1 MATDPIE
8 LIVNGEHHLVSSRS
22 DTPLLEVLRSELG
35 LLGAKHACGA
45 EQCGACKV
53 LVDGQD
59 HPSCCQPVGEVVG
72 CSIQTVEGL
81 AEDGRLDPLQEAFIA
96 ETATQCGYCVPGFLM
111 TAKGLLHRNPN
122 PSEEEIREAINRNL
136 CRCGI
141 HNRVVRA
148 LQRVAFG
155 TEAEPIYR
163 MVSPDDGLEPPSQE
177 PGAPLPGSLA
187 HHPDLDNWIRL
198 RPDRGVDVFTG
209 KVELGQ
215 GITTSLSQVVA
226 EELDV
231 DIARIRI
238 HTADTATS
246 LDEGSTAGSMS
257 MEMSGGA
264 LRQAAAEFRYQLLA
278 IAAEEF
284 ECDQEDLEVSDGM
297 VQHPASGAGK
307 DYWDLL
313 PEGRLGMAATGVA
326 VPKPPVAYSVV
337 GQSVTRVDMESK
349 VRGEPAFLQD
359 MVLPNM
365 LHARVVRGPVA
376 QASLERVDT
385 TGLNLPDD
393 VRVVRDGSF
402 LAVLGENE
410 IDILRAREQVAAR
423 CSWHM
428 PDRLPDQQDLY
439 CWMNAQESQD
449 FLLRDGQPTS
459 DPIPEPPEGDGVIHR
474 TFHRPYQMHAAPGPS
489 CAIAQLDEAGNLTV
503 WSHSQG
509 VFSLRE
515 ALAQVLDKPEAA
527 IRVTH
532 VPGPGCYGH
541 NGADD
546 VALDACLLALETP
559 GRPVRVQW
567 MREDEFVQE
576 PLGTPMVVD
585 IQAALNTEKRLDV
598 WHQSSLGHTHSS
610 RPRVTPPGETMLLAA
625 WERAHPMG
633 RPLPQ
638 PMMGRN
644 VGLHRNAEP
653 GYRIARPAIVKR
665 FLAKSGLRTSSMRS
679 LGALVNVWA
688 IESMMDELA
697 REAGMDPLEFRLQ
710 HLEDPR
716 GRKVLEVLGEAMN
729 WNASSREGAADGKG
743 RGIGY
748 GRYKGDKSLV
758 AVGVDLAVDIATGA
772 ITLEEAHIVADTG
785 QVINPDGLSAQL
797 EGAFVQAASLT
808 LLEEVKFTRQG
819 VSSTDWE
826 TYPILRTVQVP
837 AIHTHLIRRDG
848 FPAFGAGEAAI
859 GPVPAAIGNALT
871 NAASRW
877 CQSLPLEAAVIH

>member
-8 LIVNGEHHLVSSRS
+8 LIVNGKHHLVSSRS

-53 LVDGQD
+53 LVNDQD
-59 HPSCCQPVGEVVG
+59 HPSCCQPVGEVTG

-122 PSEEEIREAINRNL
+122 PSEEEIREAINHNL

-155 TEAEPIYR
+155 TEAEPIYK

-231 DIARIRI
+231 DIVRIRI

-284 ECDQEDLEVSDGM
+284 ECDQGDLEVSDGM

-385 TGLNLPDD
+385 TGLNLPYG

-423 CSWHM
+423 CSWHT

-449 FLLRDGQPTS
+449 FLLRDEQPTS

-489 CAIAQLDEAGNLTV
+489 CAIAQLDEAGKLTV

-515 ALAQVLDKPEAA
+515 ALAQVLDKPEAE

-585 IQAALNTEKRLDV
+585 IQAALNTEKQLDV

-729 WNASSREGAADGKG
+729 WSASSREDAADGKG

-819 VSSTDWE
+819 VASTDWD

-848 FPAFGAGEAAI
+848 FPVLGAGEAAI
-859 GPVPAAIGNALT
+859 GPVPAAIGNALARARGKHP
-871 NAASRW
+871 N
-877 CQSLPLEAAVIH
+877 SLPLQPNV

>member
-8 LIVNGEHHLVSSRS
+8 LIVNGKHHLVSSRS

-59 HPSCCQPVGEVVG
+59 HPSCCQPVGEVTG

-81 AEDGRLDPLQEAFIA
+81 AEDGRLDPLQEAFIT
-96 ETATQCGYCVPGFLM
+96 ETVTQCGYCVPGFLM
-111 TAKGLLHRNPN
+111 AAKGLLHRNPS
-122 PSEEEIREAINRNL
+122 PTEGEIREAINRNL

-148 LQRVAFG
+148 IQRVASG
-155 TEAEPIYR
+155 VEPEPIYR
-163 MVSPDDGLEPPSQE
+163 VVPPDDGLEPPPQE
-177 PGAPLPGSLA
+177 PGTSLPGSLA
-187 HHPDLDNWIRL
+187 HHPDLDDWIRL
-198 RPDRGVDVFTG
+198 RRDRGVDVYTG

-284 ECDQEDLEVSDGM
+284 ECRQEDLEVSNGM

-337 GQSVTRVDMESK
+337 GQPVTRVDMESK

-359 MVLPNM
+359 MVLPDM

-376 QASLERVDT
+376 QASLDRIDT
-385 TGLNLPDD
+385 AGLNLPDG
-393 VRVVRDGSF
+393 VRLVRDGSF
-402 LAVLGENE
+402 LAVMGEDE
-410 IDILRAREQVAAR
+410 IEVLRIREQVAAR
-423 CSWHM
+423 CSWHT

-439 CWMNAQESQD
+439 QWMNAQASQD

-459 DPIPEPPEGDGVIHR
+459 DPIPEPPKGDGVIHR

-489 CAIAQLDEAGNLTV
+489 CAIAQLDEAGKLTV
-503 WSHSQG
+503 WSHGQG
-509 VFSLRE
+509 VFSLRA
-515 ALAQVLDKPEAA
+515 ALAHVLDKPEEE

-585 IQAALNTEKRLDV
+585 IRATLNAEKRLDV

-697 REAGMDPLEFRLQ
+697 REAGVDPLEFRLQ

-729 WNASSREGAADGKG
+729 WNASSREDAADGKG

-758 AVGVDLAVDIATGA
+758 AVGVDLAVDIASGA

-797 EGAFVQAASLT
+797 EGAFVQAASQA
-808 LLEEVKFTRQG
+808 LLEEVKFTRKG
-819 VSSTDWE
+819 VASTDWD

-848 FPAFGAGEAAI
+848 FPVLGAGEAAI
-859 GPVPAAIGNALT
+859 GPVPAAIGNALARARGKHP
-871 NAASRW
+871 N
-877 CQSLPLEAAVIH
+877 SLPLQP

>member
-1 MATDPIE
+1 MSTNNID
-8 LIVNGEHHLVSSRS
+8 LIVNGEPHRVSSRS

-35 LLGAKHACGA
+35 LPGAKHACGA

-53 LVDGQD
+53 LVDGEDQ
-59 HPSCCQPVGEVVG
+59 PSCRRPVGEVAG
-72 CSIQTVEGL
+72 SSIQTVEGL
-81 AEDGRLDPLQEAFIA
+81 AADGRLDPLQEAFIA

-111 TAKGLLHRNPN
+111 AAKGLLHRNPK
-122 PSEEEIREAINRNL
+122 PTEGEIRDAINRNL

-148 LQRVAFG
+148 IQRVAFG
-155 TEAEPIYR
+155 TEADPIYR
-163 MVSPDDGLEPPSQE
+163 VVPPDDGLEPPAQE
-177 PGAPLPGSLA
+177 PGEPLPGSLA
-187 HHPDLDNWIRL
+187 HHPDLDDWIRL
-198 RPDRGVDVFTG
+198 RPDRGVDVYTG

-238 HTADTATS
+238 HTADTETS

-284 ECDQEDLEVSDGM
+284 ECDQEELAVTDGM
-297 VQHPASGAGK
+297 VQHPGSGAGK

-337 GQSVTRVDMESK
+337 GQPVTRVDMESK

-365 LHARVVRGPVA
+365 LHARVVRGPVS
-376 QASLERVDT
+376 QASLEQIET
-385 TGLNLPDD
+385 PGLELPAG
-393 VRVVRDGSF
+393 VQLVRDGSF
-402 LAVLGENE
+402 LAVLGEDE
-410 IDILRAREQVAAR
+410 IEVLRAREQVAAR
-423 CSWHM
+423 CAWHM
-428 PDRLPDQQDLY
+428 PDRLPDQPDLY
-439 CWMNAQESQD
+439 RWMNEQESQD
-449 FLLRDGQPTS
+449 FLLRDGEPS
-459 DPIPEPPEGDGVIHR
+459 SEPIPEPPEGDGIVHR
-474 TFHRPYQMHAAPGPS
+474 TFHRPYQMHAALGPS
-489 CAIAQLDEAGNLTV
+489 CAIAQLDEAGKLTV

-515 ALAQVLDKPEAA
+515 ALSQALDKPEKE

-546 VALDACLLALETP
+546 VALDACLLALEAP

-567 MREDEFVQE
+567 MREDEFIQE

-585 IQAALNTEKRLDV
+585 IRASLNAEKRLDR
-598 WHQSSLGHTHSS
+598 WHQSSLGHTHSG
-610 RPRVTPPGETMLLAA
+610 RPGVASPGEATLLAA
-625 WERAHPMG
+625 WERAQPLG
-633 RPLPQ
+633 RPLPL

-653 GYRIARPAIVKR
+653 GYRIAKPAIIKR
-665 FLAKSGLRTSSMRS
+665 FLAESGLRTSSMRS

-688 IESMMDELA
+688 IESVMDELA
-697 REAGMDPLEFRLQ
+697 REAEVDPLEFRLR

-716 GRKVLEVLGEAMN
+716 GRKVLEVLGAAMN
-729 WNASSREGAADGKG
+729 WNTASHESSADGKG

-748 GRYKGDKSLV
+748 CRYKGDKTLV
-758 AVGVDLAVDIATGA
+758 AVGVDLSVDNATGA
-772 ITLEEAHIVADTG
+772 IVLDEAHIVADTG

-797 EGAFVQAASLT
+797 EGAFVQAASQT
-808 LLEEVKFTRQG
+808 LLEEVKFNRQG
-819 VSSTDWE
+819 VTSTDWE

-837 AIHTHLIRRDG
+837 TIHTHLIRRDG
-848 FPAFGAGEAAI
+848 FPVLGAGEAAI
-859 GPVPAAIGNALT
+859 GPVPAAIGNALAQT
-871 NAASRW
+871 RGAHPNL
-877 CQSLPLEAAVIH
+877 LPL

>member
-1 MATDPIE
+1 MATDHIE
-8 LIVNGEHHLVSSRS
+8 LIVNGEHHPVSSRP

-35 LLGAKHACGA
+35 LLGAKHACGT

-53 LVDGQD
+53 LVDSEDQ
-59 HPSCCQPVGEVVG
+59 PSCCQPVGEVAG
-72 CSIQTVEGL
+72 SSIQTVEGL
-81 AEDGRLDPLQEAFIA
+81 AADGRLDPLQEAFVA

-111 TAKGLLHRNPN
+111 AAKGLLHRNPK

-148 LQRVAFG
+148 IQRVAFG

-163 MVSPDDGLEPPSQE
+163 VVPPDDGLEPPSQE

-187 HHPDLDNWIRL
+187 HHPDLDDWIRL
-198 RPDRGVDVFTG
+198 RPDRGVDVYTG

-238 HTADTATS
+238 HTADTETS

-326 VPKPPVAYSVV
+326 VPKPPVAYGVV
-337 GQSVTRVDMESK
+337 GQPVIRVDMESR

-376 QASLERVDT
+376 QASLERADT
-385 TGLNLPDD
+385 TGLDLPDG

-402 LAVLGENE
+402 LAVLGEDE
-410 IDILRAREQVAAR
+410 IEVLRAREQVAAC
-423 CSWHM
+423 CSWHT

-439 CWMNAQESQD
+439 RWMNAQESQD
-449 FLLRDGQPTS
+449 FLLQDGQPS
-459 DPIPEPPEGDGVIHR
+459 SAPIPEPPEGDGIIHR
-474 TFHRPYQMHAAPGPS
+474 TFHRPYQMHAALGPS
-489 CAIAQLDEAGNLTV
+489 CAIAQLDGAGKLTV

-515 ALAQVLDKPEAA
+515 ALSQALGKPEAE

-546 VALDACLLALETP
+546 VALDACLLALEAP

-567 MREDEFVQE
+567 MREDEFIQE

-585 IQAALNTEKRLDV
+585 IRATLNAGKRLEA
-598 WHQSSLGHTHSS
+598 WHQSSLGHTHSG
-610 RPRVTPPGETMLLAA
+610 RPGKAAPGEATLLAA
-625 WERAHPMG
+625 WEREQPLG

-653 GYRIARPAIVKR
+653 GYRIAKPTIIKR
-665 FLAKSGLRTSSMRS
+665 LLAKSGLRTSSMRS

-688 IESMMDELA
+688 IESVMDELA
-697 REAGMDPLEFRLQ
+697 REARVDPLEFRLQ

-729 WNASSREGAADGKG
+729 WNAAGNEGSADGQG

-748 GRYKGDKSLV
+748 ARYKGDKTLV
-758 AVGVDLAVDIATGA
+758 AIGVDLTVDSATGA
-772 ITLEEAHIVADTG
+772 ITLDEAHIVADTG

-797 EGAFVQAASLT
+797 EGAFVQAASQT

-819 VSSTDWE
+819 VSSADWE
-826 TYPILRTVQVP
+826 TYPILRTVQIP
-837 AIHTHLIRRDG
+837 TIHTHLIRRDG
-848 FPAFGAGEAAI
+848 FPVLGAGEAAI
-859 GPVPAAIGNALT
+859 GPVPAAIGNALART
-871 NAASRW
+871 RGKHPTL
-877 CQSLPLEAAVIH
+877 LPLQP

>member
-1 MATDPIE
+1 MATNTIE
-8 LIVNGEHHLVSSRS
+8 LIVNGEHHQVSSRA

-53 LVDGQD
+53 LVDGEDQ
-59 HPSCCQPVGEVVG
+59 PSCCQPVGEIAG
-72 CSIQTVEGL
+72 SSIQTVEGL
-81 AEDGRLDPLQEAFIA
+81 AAQGRLDPLQEAFIA

-111 TAKGLLHRNPN
+111 AAKGLLHRNPN

-148 LQRVAFG
+148 IQRVAFG

-163 MVSPDDGLEPPSQE
+163 VVPPDDGLEPPSQE

-187 HHPDLDNWIRL
+187 HHPDLDDWIRL
-198 RPDRGVDVFTG
+198 RPDRSVDVYTG

-238 HTADTATS
+238 HTADTETS

-284 ECDQEDLEVSDGM
+284 ECDQEDLEVSNGM
-297 VQHPASGAGK
+297 VQYPASGAGK

-337 GQSVTRVDMESK
+337 GQPVTRVDMESR
-349 VRGEPAFLQD
+349 VRGEPVFLQD

-385 TGLNLPDD
+385 TGLDLPDG
-393 VRVVRDGSF
+393 VRLVRDGSF

-410 IDILRAREQVAAR
+410 IEVLRAREQVAA
-423 CSWHM
+423 CCAWHT

-439 CWMNAQESQD
+439 GWMAEQESQD
-449 FLLRDGQPTS
+449 FLLRDGQPSS
-459 DPIPEPPEGDGVIHR
+459 DPIPEPPEGDGVVRR

-489 CAIAQLDEAGNLTV
+489 CAIAQLDKAGKLTV

-515 ALAQVLDKPEAA
+515 ALSQALGKPEAE

-546 VALDACLLALETP
+546 VALDACLMALEAP

-585 IQAALNTEKRLDV
+585 IRATLNAEKRLKD
-598 WHQSSLGHTHSS
+598 WHQSSLGHTHSG
-610 RPRVTPPGETMLLAA
+610 RPTKAAPGEATLLAV
-625 WERAHPMG
+625 WERSQPLG
-633 RPLPQ
+633 RPVPQ

-653 GYRIARPAIVKR
+653 GYRIANPTIIKQ
-665 FLAKSGLRTSSMRS
+665 FLAESGLRTSSMRS

-688 IESMMDELA
+688 IESVMDELA
-697 REAGMDPLEFRLQ
+697 REAGVDPLEFRLQ

-716 GRKVLEVLGEAMN
+716 GRKVLQVLGEAMN
-729 WNASSREGAADGKG
+729 WNAAGNEDAAGGKG

-748 GRYKGDKSLV
+748 ARYKGDKSLV
-758 AVGVDLAVDIATGA
+758 AVGVDLTVDRVTGA
-772 ITLEEAHIVADTG
+772 IALDEAHIVADTG

-797 EGAFVQAASLT
+797 EGAFVQAASQT

-819 VSSTDWE
+819 VSSADWE

-837 AIHTHLIRRDG
+837 TIHTHLIRRDG
-848 FPAFGAGEAAI
+848 FPVLGAGEAAI
-859 GPVPAAIGNALT
+859 GPVPPAIGNALAQAKGDYP
-871 NAASRW
+871 NR
-877 CQSLPLEAAVIH
+877 LPL

>member
-1 MATDPIE
+1 MATNHVE
-8 LIVNGEHHLVSSRS
+8 LIVNGEPHRVSSRS

-35 LLGAKHACGA
+35 LLGAKHACGT

-53 LVDGQD
+53 LVDGEDQ
-59 HPSCCQPVGEVVG
+59 PSCCQPVGEIAG
-72 CSIQTVEGL
+72 SSIQTVEGL
-81 AEDGRLDPLQEAFIA
+81 AAKGQLDPLQEAFIA

-111 TAKGLLHRNPN
+111 AAKGLLHRNPS
-122 PSEEEIREAINRNL
+122 PTEGEIREAVNRNL

-148 LQRVAFG
+148 IQRVASG
-155 TEAEPIYR
+155 VEPAPIYR
-163 MVSPDDGLEPPSQE
+163 VVPPDDGLEPPTQE

-187 HHPDLDNWIRL
+187 HHPDLDDWIRL
-198 RPDRGVDVFTG
+198 RPDRGVDVYTG

-231 DIARIRI
+231 DITRIHI
-238 HTADTATS
+238 HTADTETS

-284 ECDQEDLEVSDGM
+284 ECHQEDLEVSDGM
-297 VQHPASGAGK
+297 VRHPASGAGK

-326 VPKPPVAYSVV
+326 VPKPPVVYSVV
-337 GQSVTRVDMESK
+337 GQPVTRVDMESK

-359 MVLPNM
+359 MLLPDM

-376 QASLERVDT
+376 QASLERVNTAD
-385 TGLNLPDD
+385 LNLPDG
-393 VRVVRDGSF
+393 VRLVRDGSF

-410 IDILRAREQVAAR
+410 IEVLRAREQVATR
-423 CSWHM
+423 CTWHT

-439 CWMNAQESQD
+439 GWMSAQESQD

-459 DPIPEPPEGDGVIHR
+459 DPIPEPPKGNGIIHR

-489 CAIAQLDEAGNLTV
+489 CAIAQLDEAGKLTV

-509 VFSLRE
+509 VFSLRA
-515 ALAQVLDKPEAA
+515 ALAHVLDKLEAE

-546 VALDACLLALETP
+546 VALDACLLAMEAP

-567 MREDEFVQE
+567 MREDEFIQE
-576 PLGTPMVVD
+576 PLGPPMVVD
-585 IQAALNTEKRLDV
+585 IRATLNAEKRLEA
-598 WHQSSLGHTHSS
+598 WHQSTLGHTHSG
-610 RPRVTPPGETMLLAA
+610 RPGMAAPGEATLLAA
-625 WERAHPMG
+625 WERAQPWG

-653 GYRIARPAIVKR
+653 GYRIAKPTIIKR
-665 FLAKSGLRTSSMRS
+665 FLAESGLRTSSMRS

-688 IESMMDELA
+688 IESVMDALA
-697 REAGMDPLEFRLQ
+697 WEAGVDPLEFRLQ

-729 WNASSREGAADGKG
+729 WNASSREDAADGKG

-758 AVGVDLAVDIATGA
+758 AVGVNLAVDATGA

-797 EGAFVQAASLT
+797 EGAFVQAASQA

-837 AIHTHLIRRDG
+837 IIHTHLIRRDG
-848 FPAFGAGEAAI
+848 FPVLGAGEAAI
-859 GPVPAAIGNALT
+859 GPVPAAIGNALARARGKHP
-871 NAASRW
+871 N
-877 CQSLPLEAAVIH
+877 SLPLQPNA

>member
-1 MATDPIE
+1 MATDHIE
-8 LIVNGEHHLVSSRS
+8 LIVNGEPHRVSSRS

-53 LVDGQD
+53 LVDGEDQ
-59 HPSCCQPVGEVVG
+59 PSCYQPVGEIAG
-72 CSIQTVEGL
+72 SSIQTVEGL
-81 AEDGRLDPLQEAFIA
+81 AADDRLDPLQEAFIA

-111 TAKGLLHRNPN
+111 AAKGLLHRNPN
-122 PSEEEIREAINRNL
+122 PSEKEIREAINRNL

-148 LQRVAFG
+148 IQRVAFG
-155 TEAEPIYR
+155 TEAEPIYK
-163 MVSPDDGLEPPSQE
+163 VVPPADGLAPPTQE
-177 PGAPLPGSLA
+177 RGAPLPGSLA
-187 HHPDLDNWIRL
+187 HHPDLDDWIRL
-198 RPDRGVDVFTG
+198 RPDRGVDVYTG

-231 DIARIRI
+231 DITRIRI
-238 HTADTATS
+238 HTADTETS

-297 VQHPASGAGK
+297 VQHPASGSGK

-326 VPKPPVAYSVV
+326 VPKPPVVYSVV
-337 GQSVTRVDMESK
+337 GQPVTRVDMESR
-349 VRGEPAFLQD
+349 VRGEPVFLQD
-359 MVLPNM
+359 MALPNM

-385 TGLNLPDD
+385 TSLDLPDG
-393 VRVVRDGSF
+393 VRLIRDGSF
-402 LAVLGENE
+402 LAILGEVE
-410 IDILRAREQVAAR
+410 IEVLRAREQVAAR
-423 CSWHM
+423 CSWHT

-439 CWMNAQESQD
+439 RWMNAQESQD
-449 FLLRDGQPTS
+449 FLLRDGQPSS
-459 DPIPEPPEGDGVIHR
+459 DPIPEPPEGDGVVHR

-489 CAIAQLDEAGNLTV
+489 CAIAQLDEAGKLTV

-515 ALAQVLDKPEAA
+515 ALSQALDKPEAE

-546 VALDACLLALETP
+546 VALDACLLALEVP

-585 IQAALNTEKRLDV
+585 IRATLNAEKRLED
-598 WHQSSLGHTHSS
+598 WHQSSLGHTHSG
-610 RPRVTPPGETMLLAA
+610 RPEKAAPGEATLLAA
-625 WERAHPMG
+625 WERAQPLG
-633 RPLPQ
+633 RPVPQ

-653 GYRIARPAIVKR
+653 GYRIGKPTIIKR
-665 FLAKSGLRTSSMRS
+665 FLAESGLRTSSMRS

-688 IESMMDELA
+688 IESVMDELA
-697 REAGMDPLEFRLQ
+697 REAGVDPLEFRLQ
-710 HLEDPR
+710 HLDDPR
-716 GRKVLEVLGEAMN
+716 GRRVLEVLGEAMN
-729 WNASSREGAADGKG
+729 WNAGGNEGSADGQG

-748 GRYKGDKSLV
+748 CRYKGDKSLV
-758 AVGVDLAVDIATGA
+758 AVGVDLIADSATGA

-797 EGAFVQAASLT
+797 EGAFVQAASQT

-819 VSSTDWE
+819 VSSVDWE
-826 TYPILRTVQVP
+826 TYPILRTVQMP
-837 AIHTHLIRRDG
+837 TIHTHLIRRDG
-848 FPAFGAGEAAI
+848 FPVLGAGEAAI
-859 GPVPAAIGNALT
+859 GPVPAAIANALART
-871 NAASRW
+871 RGNHPRF
-877 CQSLPLEAAVIH
+877 LPL

>member
-1 MATDPIE
+1 MSTNNID
-8 LIVNGEHHLVSSRS
+8 LIVNGEPHRVSSRS
-22 DTPLLEVLRSELG
+22 DTPLLDVLRSELG

-53 LVDGQD
+53 LVDDEDQ
-59 HPSCCQPVGEVVG
+59 PSCCRPVGEVAG
-72 CSIQTVEGL
+72 SSIRTVEGL
-81 AEDGRLDPLQEAFIA
+81 TADGRLDPLQEAFIA

-111 TAKGLLHRNPN
+111 AAKGLLHRNPN

-148 LQRVAFG
+148 IQRVASG
-155 TEAEPIYR
+155 AEPEPIYR
-163 MVSPDDGLEPPSQE
+163 IVAPDDGMEPPARE

-187 HHPDLDNWIRL
+187 HHPDLDDWIRL
-198 RPDRGVDVFTG
+198 RPDRGVDVYTG

-231 DIARIRI
+231 DIGRIHI
-238 HTADTATS
+238 HTADTETS

-284 ECDQEDLEVSDGM
+284 ECDREELEVADGM

-326 VPKPPVAYSVV
+326 VPKLPVAYSVV
-337 GQSVTRVDMESK
+337 GQPVTRVDMESK
-349 VRGEPAFLQD
+349 VRGEPTFLQD

-365 LHARVVRGPVA
+365 LHARVVRGSVA
-376 QASLERVDT
+376 QASLERIDT
-385 TGLNLPDD
+385 AGLDLLDS
-393 VRVVRDGSF
+393 VRLVRDGSF
-402 LAVLGENE
+402 LAVMGENE
-410 IDILRAREQVAAR
+410 IEVLRAREQVAAR
-423 CSWHM
+423 CAWHM
-428 PDRLPDQQDLY
+428 PGRLPDQPDLY
-439 CWMNAQESQD
+439 RWMNEQESQD
-449 FLLRDGQPTS
+449 FLLRNGEPS
-459 DPIPEPPEGDGVIHR
+459 SEPIPEPPEGDGIVHR
-474 TFHRPYQMHAAPGPS
+474 TFHRPYQMHAALGPS
-489 CAIAQLDEAGNLTV
+489 CAIAQLDETGKLTV

-515 ALAQVLDKPEAA
+515 ALSQALDKPEAE

-546 VALDACLLALETP
+546 VALDACLLALDAP

-567 MREDEFVQE
+567 MREDEFIQE

-585 IQAALNTEKRLDV
+585 IRATLNTEKRLDV
-598 WHQSSLGHTHSS
+598 WHQSSLGHTHSG
-610 RPRVTPPGETMLLAA
+610 RPGVAPPGEATLLAA
-625 WERAHPMG
+625 WERAQPLG

-653 GYRIARPAIVKR
+653 GYRIAKPAIIKR
-665 FLAKSGLRTSSMRS
+665 FLAESGLRTSSMRS

-688 IESMMDELA
+688 IESVMDELA
-697 REAGMDPLEFRLQ
+697 REAGVDPLEFRLQ

-716 GRKVLEVLGEAMN
+716 GRKVLETLGEAMN
-729 WNASSREGAADGKG
+729 WNAAVSRNPAEGKG

-748 GRYKGDKSLV
+748 CRYKGDKTLV
-758 AVGVDLAVDIATGA
+758 AVGVDLTVDSATGA
-772 ITLEEAHIVADTG
+772 IALDEAHIVADTG

-797 EGAFVQAASLT
+797 EGAFVQAASQT

-848 FPAFGAGEAAI
+848 FPVLGAGEAAI
-859 GPVPAAIGNALT
+859 GPVPAAIANALART
-871 NAASRW
+871 EGDHPN
-877 CQSLPLEAAVIH
+877 SLPL

>member
-1 MATDPIE
+1 MTTDTID
-8 LIVNGEHHLVSSRS
+8 LIVNGSPHRVSSRP

-53 LVDGQD
+53 LIDGQD
-59 HPSCCQPVGEVVG
+59 RPSCRQSVGEVAG
-72 CSIQTVEGL
+72 GSIRTVEGL
-81 AEDGRLDPLQEAFIA
+81 AADGRLDSLQEAFVA

-111 TAKGLLHRNPN
+111 AAKGLLHRNPE

-148 LQRVAFG
+148 IQRVASG
-155 TEAEPIYR
+155 AEPEPIYR
-163 MVSPDDGLEPPSQE
+163 IVASDDGMEPPVRE
-177 PGAPLPGSLA
+177 PGEPLPGSLA
-187 HHPDLDNWIRL
+187 HHPDLDDWIRL
-198 RPDRGVDVFTG
+198 RPDRGVDVYTG

-231 DIARIRI
+231 DIARIHI
-238 HTADTATS
+238 HTADTETS
-246 LDEGSTAGSMS
+246 LDEGSTAGSLS

-264 LRQAAAEFRYQLLA
+264 LRQAAAEFRYRLLT

-284 ECDQEDLEVSDGM
+284 ECGQEELEVADGM
-297 VQHPASGAGK
+297 VQHPASGAGM

-326 VPKPPVAYSVV
+326 APKPPVAYSVV
-337 GQSVTRVDMESK
+337 GQPVTRVDMESK

-376 QASLERVDT
+376 QASLERIDT
-385 TGLNLPDD
+385 AGLDLPDG
-393 VRVVRDGSF
+393 VRLVRDGSF
-402 LAVLGENE
+402 LAVMGENE
-410 IDILRAREQVAAR
+410 IEVLRAREQAAAR
-423 CSWHM
+423 CAWHM
-428 PDRLPDQQDLY
+428 PDRLPDQPDLY
-439 CWMNAQESQD
+439 RWMNEQESQD
-449 FLLRDGQPTS
+449 FLLRAGEPS
-459 DPIPEPPEGDGVIHR
+459 SEPIPEPPEGDGIVHR
-474 TFHRPYQMHAAPGPS
+474 TFHRPYQMHAALGPS
-489 CAIAQLDEAGNLTV
+489 CAIAQLDETGKLTV

-515 ALAQVLDKPEAA
+515 ALSQTLDKPEAE

-546 VALDACLLALETP
+546 VALDACLLALEAP

-567 MREDEFVQE
+567 MREDEFIQE

-585 IQAALNTEKRLDV
+585 IRATLNVEKRLDV
-598 WHQSSLGHTHSS
+598 WHQSSLGHTHSG
-610 RPRVTPPGETMLLAA
+610 RPGAAPPGEATLLAS
-625 WERAHPMG
+625 WERAQPMG

-653 GYRIARPAIVKR
+653 GYRIAKPAIIKR
-665 FLAKSGLRTSSMRS
+665 FLAESGLRTSSMRS

-688 IESMMDELA
+688 IESVMDELA
-697 REAGMDPLEFRLQ
+697 REAGVDPLEFRLQ

-729 WNASSREGAADGKG
+729 WNDAGNADSADGRG

-748 GRYKGDKSLV
+748 CRYKGDKTLV
-758 AVGVDLAVDIATGA
+758 AVGVDLTMDSATGA
-772 ITLEEAHIVADTG
+772 IALDEAHIVADTG

-797 EGAFVQAASLT
+797 EGAFVQAASQT

-819 VSSTDWE
+819 ISSTDWE
-826 TYPILRTVQVP
+826 TYPILRAVQVP
-837 AIHTHLIRRDG
+837 TIHTHLIRRDG
-848 FPAFGAGEAAI
+848 FPVLGAGEAAI
-859 GPVPAAIGNALT
+859 GPVPAAIGNALART
-871 NAASRW
+871 RGRHSNL
-877 CQSLPLEAAVIH
+877 LPLQP

>member
-1 MATDPIE
+1 MTTDTID
-8 LIVNGEHHLVSSRS
+8 LIVNGEPHQVSSRS

-53 LVDGQD
+53 LVDDEDQ
-59 HPSCCQPVGEVVG
+59 PSCRRPVGEVAG
-72 CSIQTVEGL
+72 SSIRTVEGL
-81 AEDGRLDPLQEAFIA
+81 AADGRLDPLQEAFVA

-111 TAKGLLHRNPN
+111 AAKGLLHRNPK
-122 PSEEEIREAINRNL
+122 PSEGEIREAINRNL

-163 MVSPDDGLEPPSQE
+163 MVAPDDGLEPPARE
-177 PGAPLPGSLA
+177 PGEPLPGSLA
-187 HHPDLDNWIRL
+187 HHPDLDDWIRL
-198 RPDRGVDVFTG
+198 RPDRGVDVYTG

-231 DIARIRI
+231 DIGRIHI
-238 HTADTATS
+238 HTADTETS

-284 ECDQEDLEVSDGM
+284 ECDQEELEVADGM

-337 GQSVTRVDMESK
+337 GQPVTRVDMESK
-349 VRGEPAFLQD
+349 VRGEPTFLQD

-376 QASLERVDT
+376 QASLERIDT
-385 TGLNLPDD
+385 AGLDLPDG
-393 VRVVRDGSF
+393 VSLVRDGSF
-402 LAVLGENE
+402 LAVLGGNE
-410 IDILRAREQVAAR
+410 TEVLRAREQAAAR

-428 PDRLPDQQDLY
+428 PDRLPDQPDLY
-439 CWMNAQESQD
+439 RWMNEQESQD
-449 FLLRDGQPTS
+449 FLLRDGEPS
-459 DPIPEPPEGDGVIHR
+459 SEPIPEPPEGDGIVHR
-474 TFHRPYQMHAAPGPS
+474 TFHRPYQMHAALGPS
-489 CAIAQLDEAGNLTV
+489 CAIAQLDETGKLTV

-515 ALAQVLDKPEAA
+515 ALSQALDKPEAE

-546 VALDACLLALETP
+546 VALDACLLALEAP

-567 MREDEFVQE
+567 MREDEFIQE

-585 IQAALNTEKRLDV
+585 IRATLNAGKRLDV
-598 WHQSSLGHTHSS
+598 WHQSSLGHTHSG
-610 RPRVTPPGETMLLAA
+610 RPGVAPPGEATLLAA
-625 WERAHPMG
+625 WERAQPMG

-653 GYRIARPAIVKR
+653 GYRIAKPAIIKR
-665 FLAKSGLRTSSMRS
+665 FLATSGLRTSSMRS

-688 IESMMDELA
+688 IESVMDELA
-697 REAGMDPLEFRLQ
+697 REAGVDPLEFRLQ

-716 GRKVLEVLGEAMN
+716 GRKVLETLGEAMN
-729 WNASSREGAADGKG
+729 WNAVAKGNSADGKG

-748 GRYKGDKSLV
+748 SRYKGDKTLV
-758 AVGVDLAVDIATGA
+758 AVGVDLTVDSANGTIS
-772 ITLEEAHIVADTG
+772 LEEAHIVADTG

-797 EGAFVQAASLT
+797 EGAFVQAASQT

-826 TYPILRTVQVP
+826 TYPILRTAQVP

-848 FPAFGAGEAAI
+848 FPVLGAGEAAI
-859 GPVPAAIGNALT
+859 GPVPAAIANAFREST
-871 NAASRW
+871 NNY
-877 CQSLPLEAAVIH
+877 QNNLPLEQSNN

>member
-1 MATDPIE
+1 MATDHIE
-8 LIVNGEHHLVSSRS
+8 LIVNGEHHQVSSRA

-53 LVDGQD
+53 LVDGEDQ
-59 HPSCCQPVGEVVG
+59 PSCCQPVGEIDG
-72 CSIQTVEGL
+72 SSIRTVEGL
-81 AEDGRLDPLQEAFIA
+81 AAQGRLDPLQQAFIA
-96 ETATQCGYCVPGFLM
+96 ETATQCGYCVPGFLIA
-111 TAKGLLHRNPN
+111 AKGLLHRNPN

-148 LQRVAFG
+148 IQRVAFG

-163 MVSPDDGLEPPSQE
+163 VVPPDDGLEPPSQE

-187 HHPDLDNWIRL
+187 HHPDLDDWIRL
-198 RPDRGVDVFTG
+198 RPDRGVDVYTG

-238 HTADTATS
+238 HTADTETS

-326 VPKPPVAYSVV
+326 VPKPPVAYNVV
-337 GQSVTRVDMESK
+337 GQPVTRVDMESR
-349 VRGEPAFLQD
+349 VRGEPVFLQD

-376 QASLERVDT
+376 QASLEQVDT
-385 TGLNLPDD
+385 TGLDLPDG
-393 VRVVRDGSF
+393 VQVVRDGSF

-410 IDILRAREQVAAR
+410 IEVLRAREQVVTR
-423 CSWHM
+423 CAWHT

-439 CWMNAQESQD
+439 GWMNAQESQD
-449 FLLRDGQPTS
+449 FLLRDGQPSS
-459 DPIPEPPEGDGVIHR
+459 DPIPEPPEGDGVVHR

-489 CAIAQLDEAGNLTV
+489 CAIAQLDEAGKLTV

-515 ALAQVLDKPEAA
+515 ALSQALNKLEAE

-585 IQAALNTEKRLDV
+585 IRATLNAEKRLED
-598 WHQSSLGHTHSS
+598 WHQSSLGHTHSG
-610 RPRVTPPGETMLLAA
+610 RPAKAAPSEATLLAA
-625 WERAHPMG
+625 WERAQPLD
-633 RPLPQ
+633 RPVPQ

-653 GYRIARPAIVKR
+653 GYQIAKPTIIKR
-665 FLAKSGLRTSSMRS
+665 FLAESGLRTSSMRS

-688 IESMMDELA
+688 IESVMDALA
-697 REAGMDPLEFRLQ
+697 REAGVDPLEFRLQ

-716 GRKVLEVLGEAMN
+716 GRRVLEVLGEAMN
-729 WNASSREGAADGKG
+729 WNATGGKGSADGQG

-748 GRYKGDKSLV
+748 ARYKGDKSLV
-758 AVGVDLAVDIATGA
+758 AVGVDLTVDRVTGA
-772 ITLEEAHIVADTG
+772 IALDEAHIVADTG

-797 EGAFVQAASLT
+797 EGAFVQAASQT

-826 TYPILRTVQVP
+826 TYPILRMVQMP
-837 AIHTHLIRRDG
+837 TIHTHLIRRDG
-848 FPAFGAGEAAI
+848 FPVLGAGEAAI
-859 GPVPAAIGNALT
+859 GPVPAAIGNALART
-871 NAASRW
+871 RGKHPNI
-877 CQSLPLEAAVIH
+877 LPLQP

>member
-1 MATDPIE
+1 MATDHIE
-8 LIVNGEHHLVSSRS
+8 LIVNGEHHPVSSRP

-35 LLGAKHACGA
+35 LLGAKHACGT

-53 LVDGQD
+53 LVDSEDQ
-59 HPSCCQPVGEVVG
+59 PSCCQPVGEVAG
-72 CSIQTVEGL
+72 SSIQTVEGL
-81 AEDGRLDPLQEAFIA
+81 AADGRLDPLQEAFVA

-111 TAKGLLHRNPN
+111 AAKGLLHRNPK

-148 LQRVAFG
+148 IQRVAFG

-163 MVSPDDGLEPPSQE
+163 VVPPDDGLEPPSQE

-187 HHPDLDNWIRL
+187 HHPDLDDWIRL
-198 RPDRGVDVFTG
+198 RPDRGVDVYTG

-238 HTADTATS
+238 HTADTETS

-326 VPKPPVAYSVV
+326 VPKPPVAYGVV
-337 GQSVTRVDMESK
+337 GQPVIRVDMESR

-376 QASLERVDT
+376 QASLERADT
-385 TGLNLPDD
+385 TGLDLPDG

-402 LAVLGENE
+402 LAVLGEDE
-410 IDILRAREQVAAR
+410 IEVLRAREQVAAC
-423 CSWHM
+423 CSWHT

-439 CWMNAQESQD
+439 RWMNAQESQD
-449 FLLRDGQPTS
+449 FLLQDGQPS
-459 DPIPEPPEGDGVIHR
+459 SAPIPEPPEGDGIIHR
-474 TFHRPYQMHAAPGPS
+474 TFHRPYQMHAALGPS
-489 CAIAQLDEAGNLTV
+489 CAIAQLDEAGKLTV

-515 ALAQVLDKPEAA
+515 ALSQALGKPEAE

-546 VALDACLLALETP
+546 VALDACLLALEAP
-559 GRPVRVQW
+559 GRPIRVQW
-567 MREDEFVQE
+567 MREDEFIQE

-585 IQAALNTEKRLDV
+585 IRATLNAGKRLEA
-598 WHQSSLGHTHSS
+598 WHQSSLGHTHSG
-610 RPRVTPPGETMLLAA
+610 RPGKAAPGEATLLAA
-625 WERAHPMG
+625 WEREQPLG

-653 GYRIARPAIVKR
+653 GYRIAKPTIIKR
-665 FLAKSGLRTSSMRS
+665 LLAKSGLRTSSMRS

-688 IESMMDELA
+688 IESVMDELA
-697 REAGMDPLEFRLQ
+697 REAGVDPLEFRLQ

-729 WNASSREGAADGKG
+729 WNAAGNEGSADGQG

-748 GRYKGDKSLV
+748 ARYKGDKTLV
-758 AVGVDLAVDIATGA
+758 AVGVDLTVDSATGA
-772 ITLEEAHIVADTG
+772 VTLDEAHIVADTG

-797 EGAFVQAASLT
+797 EGAFVQAASQT

-826 TYPILRTVQVP
+826 TYPILRTVQIP
-837 AIHTHLIRRDG
+837 TIHTHLIRRDG
-848 FPAFGAGEAAI
+848 FPVLGAGEAAI
-859 GPVPAAIGNALT
+859 GPVPAAIGNALART
-871 NAASRW
+871 RGKHPNF
-877 CQSLPLEAAVIH
+877 LPLQP

>member
-8 LIVNGEHHLVSSRS
+8 LIVNGEHLLVSSRS
-22 DTPLLEVLRSELG
+22 DTPLLEVLRSEFG

-45 EQCGACKV
+45 EQCGACKI

-59 HPSCCQPVGEVVG
+59 RPSCCQPVGEIVG

-81 AEDGRLDPLQEAFIA
+81 AADGQLDPLQEAFVA

-122 PSEEEIREAINRNL
+122 PSEGEIREAINRNL

-141 HNRVVRA
+141 HNRVIRA
-148 LQRVAFG
+148 IQRVASG
-155 TEAEPIYR
+155 VEPEPIYS
-163 MVSPDDGLEPPSQE
+163 VVPPDDDLEPPSWE

-187 HHPDLDNWIRL
+187 HHPDLDDWIRL
-198 RPDRGVDVFTG
+198 RPDRGVDVYTG

-231 DIARIRI
+231 DIARIHI

-264 LRQAAAEFRYQLLA
+264 LRQAAAEFKYQLLA

-284 ECDQEDLEVSDGM
+284 ECHQEDLEVSNGM

-337 GQSVTRVDMESK
+337 GQPVIRVDMESK

-359 MVLPNM
+359 MVLPHM

-376 QASLERVDT
+376 QASLDRIDT
-385 TGLNLPDD
+385 TGLNLPEG
-393 VRVVRDGSF
+393 VRLVRDGSF
-402 LAVLGENE
+402 LAVMGEDE
-410 IDILRAREQVAAR
+410 IEVLRAREQIVAR

-428 PDRLPDQQDLY
+428 PDRLPDQEDLY
-439 CWMNAQESQD
+439 RWMAGQESQD
-449 FLLRDGQPTS
+449 FLLQGGEPS
-459 DPIPEPPEGDGVIHR
+459 SAPIPAPPEGDGVIHR
-474 TFHRPYQMHAAPGPS
+474 TFHRPYQMHAALGPS
-489 CAIAQLDEAGNLTV
+489 CAIAQLDDTGKLTV

-509 VFSLRE
+509 VFSLRA
-515 ALAQVLDKPEAA
+515 ALAHVLDKPEEE

-546 VALDACLLALETP
+546 VALDACLLALEAP

-585 IQAALNTEKRLDV
+585 IRAALNAEKRLDV

-697 REAGMDPLEFRLQ
+697 REAGVDPLEFRLQ

-729 WNASSREGAADGKG
+729 WNASSGEDAADGKG

-772 ITLEEAHIVADTG
+772 ITLEEAHIVVDTG

-808 LLEEVKFTRQG
+808 LLEEVKFTRKG
-819 VSSTDWE
+819 VASTDWE

-848 FPAFGAGEAAI
+848 FPVLGAGEAAI
-859 GPVPAAIGNALT
+859 GPVPAAIGNALEHA
-871 NAASRW
+871 NR
-877 CQSLPLEAAVIH
+877 CHLNSLPLSPGR

>member
-35 LLGAKHACGA
+35 LLGAKHACGT

-59 HPSCCQPVGEVVG
+59 HPSCCQPVGEVTG

-81 AEDGRLDPLQEAFIA
+81 AEDGRLDPLQEAFIT
-96 ETATQCGYCVPGFLM
+96 ETVTQCGYCVPGFLM
-111 TAKGLLHRNPN
+111 AAKGLLHRNPS
-122 PSEEEIREAINRNL
+122 PTEGEIREAINRNL

-148 LQRVAFG
+148 IQRVASG
-155 TEAEPIYR
+155 VEPEPIYR
-163 MVSPDDGLEPPSQE
+163 VVPPDDGLEPPPQE
-177 PGAPLPGSLA
+177 PGTSLPGSLA
-187 HHPDLDNWIRL
+187 HHPDLDDWIRL
-198 RPDRGVDVFTG
+198 RRDRGVDVYTG

-284 ECDQEDLEVSDGM
+284 ECRQEDLEVSNGM

-337 GQSVTRVDMESK
+337 GQPVTRVDMESK

-359 MVLPNM
+359 MVLPDM

-376 QASLERVDT
+376 QASLDRIDT
-385 TGLNLPDD
+385 AGLNLPDG
-393 VRVVRDGSF
+393 VRLVRDGSF
-402 LAVLGENE
+402 LAVMGEDE
-410 IDILRAREQVAAR
+410 IEVLRIREQVAAR
-423 CSWHM
+423 CSWHT

-439 CWMNAQESQD
+439 QWMNAQASQD

-459 DPIPEPPEGDGVIHR
+459 DPIPEPPKGDGVIHR

-489 CAIAQLDEAGNLTV
+489 CAIAQLDEAGKLTV
-503 WSHSQG
+503 WSHGQG
-509 VFSLRE
+509 VFSLRA
-515 ALAQVLDKPEAA
+515 ALAHVLDKPEEE

-585 IQAALNTEKRLDV
+585 IRATLNAEKRLDV

-697 REAGMDPLEFRLQ
+697 REAGVDPLEFRLQ

-729 WNASSREGAADGKG
+729 WNASSREDAADGKG

-758 AVGVDLAVDIATGA
+758 AVGVDLAVDIASGA

-797 EGAFVQAASLT
+797 EGAFVQAASQA
-808 LLEEVKFTRQG
+808 LLEEVKFTRKG
-819 VSSTDWE
+819 VASTDWD

-848 FPAFGAGEAAI
+848 FPVLGAGEAAI
-859 GPVPAAIGNALT
+859 GPVPAAIGNALARARGKHP
-871 NAASRW
+871 N
-877 CQSLPLEAAVIH
+877 SLPLQP